1 MIRKFS
7 FCLAALLAASPALA
21 QSVVV
26 SESAVRTQALSPTLG
41 GTDTLAVVS
50 PALAEALIA
59 VPVTDALPPSGEV
72 SATLGETQTLAVV
85 TPAQAEALIDL
96 PTVAAAPVP
105 QPAPVPQAVPVPQ
118 AASLLQIEPTTQPE
132 GTFILSGSEPTLIDA
147 LPRLEPDLAATI
159 LVEPLTVDPN
169 APDAEESVSL
179 YVVGDGTILPASEW
193 SAADSEACKTSG
205 GVELPLPGGR
215 IACFKI

>member
-26 SESAVRTQALSPTLG
+26 SESAVMTQPLSPSLG

-50 PALAEALIA
+50 PGLAEAMIE

-85 TPAQAEALIDL
+85 TPAQAEALIEA
-96 PTVAAAPVP
+96 PTPMIASAPEI
-105 QPAPVPQAVPVPQ
+105 VPVPQ
-118 AASLLQIEPTTQPE
+118 AASLLDVQPAPQPE
-132 GTFILSGSEPTLIDA
+132 GTFVLSGSEPTLIDA

-169 APDAEESVSL
+169 APDAEEAVSL

-205 GVELPLPGGR
+205 GIELPLPGGR